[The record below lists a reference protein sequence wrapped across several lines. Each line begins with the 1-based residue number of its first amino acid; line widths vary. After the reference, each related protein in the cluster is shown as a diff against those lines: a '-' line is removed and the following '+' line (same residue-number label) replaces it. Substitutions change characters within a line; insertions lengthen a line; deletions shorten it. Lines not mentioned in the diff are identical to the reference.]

1 MDAVEFFQRSAGQW
15 RSQRTTHHLAF
26 RRSEIGNSQIYVESL
41 PADNPKVIEI
51 CKMHEYDP
59 ALSVGGAFV
68 SWNGSMAWDKENE
81 NHEGTTIFALIPDAE
96 NPKEGL
102 LLRERGYAEIVPIAG
117 RYLIDAE
124 DALVLITEYETMST
138 IERFWFPNPNVRLR
152 MSTVQ
157 RFGGF
162 NTATFCTELRS
173 QPDQAENS
181 VNTFNPP
188 SFEAISGW

>member
-1 MDAVEFFQRSAGQW
+1 V
-15 RSQRTTHHLAF
+15 
-26 RRSEIGNSQIYVESL
+26 
-41 PADNPKVIEI
+41 
-51 CKMHEYDP
+51 
-59 ALSVGGAFV
+59 
-68 SWNGSMAWDKENE
+68 
-81 NHEGTTIFALIPDAE
+81 
-96 NPKEGL
+96 